1 MLEPELSRP
10 GLWINKSWQPGTPG
24 TFAVIIGVSNYDHLG
39 GGSAP
44 ASDTYDLG
52 QLYVSAL
59 TAYQFFQWLNES
71 YQYDGSPL
79 AKCWLL
85 LSPSQSESE
94 VEPALMQHLLLPTFD
109 NCATAIGD
117 FFVEMQGLSL
127 PSAQKSRSFFFFS
140 GHGLEITQ
148 EKQILLPCDYLRPPV
163 PVLNRAL
170 STQNFFTGLAV
181 LKVPEQFFFLDAC
194 RNDHQ
199 RLREQQIEGT
209 LVLNTPPAYS
219 ANPSRN
225 APLLYASASGT
236 QAWQPNT
243 PTEGP
248 SLFGRALLEG
258 LEAQTNMEIDRSVHP
273 FSVQIAPLQ
282 KYTRKRVM
290 QLIEERGARV
300 SQSVMLGGVNSDLY
314 ATVTQIT
321 SQQDVTRSADI
332 KTITPIPPNLPAS
345 SGFMYGSTKELHGW
359 HPLRQGMRFN
369 FDNEVLDIHDVFGS
383 EQVTDIWQSVRVY
396 SFKRRSWLP
405 SGEDYA
411 VHQIR
416 RADTKAY
423 QVEFVLLHNEGSHW
437 LELSDGEMTF
447 ACLLSGDESHGVHQT
462 PLYSLEI
469 ELSGDRIIRLS
480 ANLSPDNEAF
490 LGEMARLWEKYRDIS
505 VVEAV
510 ENIDMRRAEEALFGK
525 HQSPLAATVA
535 GIILLRA
542 HRLDL
547 LRDWLRNLTNFF
559 PDRPDAPVLWVEQL
573 LQQPSEQNL
582 SAEVV
587 DYLLKLSDRGLPQT
601 TEAFGYAVRQVETV
615 LRSEGLD
622 ISQKE
627 KLESL
632 QQKLRQALPFFR
644 TGGLFS
650 VFVGGKGKISPTLG
664 YDTVP
669 GN

>member
-1 MLEPELSRP
+1 MLEPEISRP

-24 TFAVIIGVSNYDHLG
+24 TFAVIIGVSKYDHLG
-39 GGSAP
+39 GGSTPAP
-44 ASDTYDLG
+44 DTYDLG

-85 LSPSQSESE
+85 LSPNQSESD
-94 VEPALMQHLLLPTFD
+94 VEPALMQHLLLPTFE
-109 NCATAIGD
+109 NCATAIGE
-117 FFVEMQGLSL
+117 FFNEMQALPL

-148 EKQILLPCDYLRPPV
+148 EKQILLPCDYLKPPV
-163 PVLNRAL
+163 PLFNRAL

-199 RLREQQIEGT
+199 RLREQQIEGM
-209 LVLNTPPAYS
+209 LVLNAPPAYS
-219 ANPSRN
+219 ANPGRN

-243 PTEGP
+243 PAEGP

-321 SQQDVTRSADI
+321 SQRDVTQSVDI
-332 KTITPIPPNLPAS
+332 KTITPTPPALPTS
-345 SGFMYGSTKELHGW
+345 SSFMYSSSKELHGW

-411 VHQIR
+411 VRQIR

-447 ACLLSGDESHGVHQT
+447 ACLLPGDTPHSA

-510 ENIDMRRAEEALFGK
+510 ENMDMGRAKEALFGK

-573 LQQPSEQNL
+573 LQQPSNQNS
-582 SAEVV
+582 SADVV
-587 DYLLKLSDRGLPQT
+587 SYLLKLSDRGLPQT
-601 TEAFGYAVRQVETV
+601 AEAFGYAVRQVEAV
-615 LRSEGLD
+615 LQSEGLD
-622 ISQKE
+622 ISQTRE
-627 KLESL
+627 LESL

-650 VFVGGKGKISPTLG
+650 TFVGARGKISPSL
-664 YDTVP
+664 VM
-669 GN
+669 